1 MRTKEKTSNPKEN
14 RQLEESALK
23 VEKISF
29 WEGVAILVGTGIG
42 AGIMSLA
49 FGARQAGFPVL
60 VFWILVAGFFTTIS
74 MLYIVEVTLRTKKP
88 LQLSGLAQKYVG
100 SVGSWFMFAAVFVN
114 SLGTLTAYTTGSG
127 EVLANMLGMPKIVGS
142 LLFFIPAVIVVWL
155 GLKVLGAAEKVITS
169 IMVIMVLML
178 ILATMIGPGIQVK
191 YLSYTNLGYAIPV
204 FSLVI
209 FTFIA
214 QYTVPE
220 LSRGFLKGNVKQL
233 PRAIVV
239 GMAITGIL
247 VILVPM
253 SALGLTGP
261 ENVTE
266 VVTIS
271 WARTLGQWAFFV
283 ANIFTLFAFMTSFW
297 AIGQTLLTNIVDKF
311 RFPSE
316 WDLKYR
322 TISIALVMV
331 PPFIIAYT
339 DTIGFVDILSITG
352 SFAGVIMG
360 ILPILMLRRARKYGD
375 RDPEWTCGWIA
386 HPIIQSMIVILFVGA
401 GCYTL
406 LDIFS
411 ILPSGW

>member
-1 MRTKEKTSNPKEN
+1 
-14 RQLEESALK
+14 
-23 VEKISF
+23 
-29 WEGVAILVGTGIG
+29 
-42 AGIMSLA
+42 
-49 FGARQAGFPVL
+49 
-60 VFWILVAGFFTTIS
+60 
-74 MLYIVEVTLRTKKP
+74 
-88 LQLSGLAQKYVG
+88 AQKYVG

>member
-1 MRTKEKTSNPKEN
+1 LRTKEKTSNSKEN

-220 LSRGFLKGNVKQL
+220 LSRGFLKGDVKQL

-375 RDPEWTCGWIA
+375 RDPEWTFGWIA